1 MELIKEFIIQNWA
14 LILILLAF
22 MVLLRTTGFLNKKS
36 KSRMYALILWL
47 FLLALVVFFEFFL
60 EEQGL
65 YANTRLVLMAIRYSA
80 TPLIIA
86 FIIYTMALNVR
97 WFIFIPAYILT
108 VIDISSIFTG
118 IVFRLD
124 ENGHLLRGPLG
135 YLPYIMVGAYCS
147 LLVYILIKRS
157 INRSSEL
164 FPILFLCFAFISG
177 LFLPFVLGKEYSK
190 IFCTTIVIAVFI
202 YYVFSILQLSE
213 KDSLTGLLNRQA
225 FYASVNDDVKN
236 INALVSIDMNGL
248 KTINDT
254 QGHAAG
260 DKALEKIA
268 ICFLKAVS
276 PKQTVYR
283 IGGDEFV
290 ILCRH
295 ATEEDVKQ
303 LVERIKKNVSKTE
316 YKCAIGYSFHT
327 EAPESI
333 DEMLK
338 ESDIKM
344 YADKSAFYAAMEKKE
359 CK

>member
-1 MELIKEFIIQNWA
+1 MELIKEFIIENWA

-65 YANTRLVLMAIRYSA
+65 FANTRLVLMTIRYSA

-157 INRSSEL
+157 NKRSSEL
-164 FPILFLCFAFISG
+164 FPILFLCFAFIFG
-177 LFLPFVLGKEYSK
+177 LFLPFILGKE
-190 IFCTTIVIAVFI
+190 C
-202 YYVFSILQLSE
+202 SI
-213 KDSLTGLLNRQA
+213 
-225 FYASVNDDVKN
+225 
-236 INALVSIDMNGL
+236 
-248 KTINDT
+248 
-254 QGHAAG
+254 
-260 DKALEKIA
+260 
-268 ICFLKAVS
+268 
-276 PKQTVYR
+276 
-283 IGGDEFV
+283 
-290 ILCRH
+290 
-295 ATEEDVKQ
+295 
-303 LVERIKKNVSKTE
+303 
-316 YKCAIGYSFHT
+316 
-327 EAPESI
+327 
-333 DEMLK
+333 
-338 ESDIKM
+338 
-344 YADKSAFYAAMEKKE
+344 
-359 CK
+359 

>member
-1 MELIKEFIIQNWA
+1 
-14 LILILLAF
+14 
-22 MVLLRTTGFLNKKS
+22 
-36 KSRMYALILWL
+36 
-47 FLLALVVFFEFFL
+47 
-60 EEQGL
+60 
-65 YANTRLVLMAIRYSA
+65 
-80 TPLIIA
+80 
-86 FIIYTMALNVR
+86 
-97 WFIFIPAYILT
+97 
-108 VIDISSIFTG
+108 
-118 IVFRLD
+118 
-124 ENGHLLRGPLG
+124 
-135 YLPYIMVGAYCS
+135 MVGAYCS

-157 INRSSEL
+157 NKRSSEL

-177 LFLPFVLGKEYSK
+177 LFLPFILGKEYSK
-190 IFCTTIVIAVFI
+190 IFCITIVIAVFI

-344 YADKSAFYAAMEKKE
+344 YADKSAFYAAMEKK
-359 CK
+359 K